1 MAGGTGI
8 LAARLCT
15 GLRRDGFHRLV
26 SCCDLVAAQLL
37 ICGAARAIAI
47 RMSTERRSE
56 ARHYALGVGAAV
68 GRGGG
73 GPGGGGGGALA
84 GLHAGWKQY
93 LQATDVGG
101 RGRAAPQLQQI
112 LAGVRQHRLHINA
125 TLLEGRRCE
134 AQDPAPGGRST
145 GDR

>member
-68 GRGGG
+68 GMH
-73 GPGGGGGGALA
+73 GATFISNVQMLE
-84 GLHAGWKQY
+84 
-93 LQATDVGG
+93 
-101 RGRAAPQLQQI
+101 RII
-112 LAGVRQHRLHINA
+112 LLRPILKNGTIRTAI
-125 TLLEGRRCE
+125 
-134 AQDPAPGGRST
+134 
-145 GDR
+145 